1 MKHVISKVCAFL
13 MSLTLLVGLMPAID
27 AEAYDPDA
35 DLGTVTISGVTANDK
50 MKGYKIIDISYNSN
64 NTVSYSWKNDDIA
77 NAIKEANNDVE
88 LSVEEF
94 GAITDLEERQKLLTG
109 IPAILSGTAD
119 LAEVQAVNNTIQI
132 QWTNVQLGGYLI
144 VPTSSSDVYQM
155 MLAIVQP
162 ILNDAGEYVTGDAQI
177 AAKNTQVGIQKT
189 ADDVTTGD
197 SKVITYTILAD
208 VPTYED
214 GAIDT
219 TYIIGDKLSE
229 GLTYVEDSLKV
240 YGYTTSRDVV
250 DPDNDGKALVGDA
263 IEFGGLTSPNDAYT
277 GLYIGQPGG
286 TISGVSDPTFTIT
299 FNYNDNVDGKKN
311 VKGLGIKTIRIE
323 YKVQVNANA
332 VLGSAGNNNTATM
345 EYTHYPF
352 QSNNHKTVA
361 DNETVYTYKLNINKY
376 DQATESLAN
385 KTMLAGATFKVYL
398 EVGANDTTID
408 SERYPTSAYVTNAT
422 ESQLPKDKNYIL
434 VSTVTTGDGGLAT
447 LVNLDA
453 GKYYIVE
460 TVAPNGYTLSG
471 TATSIEITGVTTD
484 AAYDSTND
492 LYKVEIPNSKGFTLP
507 QTGGSG
513 TVVFTIVGISL
524 MLAAVVVFFVL
535 RRKETHKK

>member
-13 MSLTLLVGLMPAID
+13 MSLTLLVGLMPTID
-27 AEAYDPDA
+27 AEAYAGTETGSIEITGAEPD
-35 DLGTVTISGVTANDK
+35 DILQP
-50 MKGYKIIDISYNSN
+50 YKIIEITYDSTS
-64 NTVSYSWKNDDIA
+64 NTVTYAWVD
-77 NAIKEANNDVE
+77 AIKAAFKKDDN
-88 LSVEEF
+88 SYMTVEEYA
-94 GAITDLEERQKLLTG
+94 GLTDAKKKEWLAKVPEQLTDEQKYGDAITVSD
-109 IPAILSGTAD
+109 SGTA
-119 LAEVQAVNNTIQI
+119 E
-132 QWTNVQLGGYLI
+132 WTNVELGGYLI

-162 ILNDAGEYVTGDAQI
+162 ILNKDGEYVTEDAQI

-189 ADDVTTGD
+189 ADDVTTGV

-240 YGYTTSRDVV
+240 YGYTTSRGVV

-263 IEFGGLTSPNDAYT
+263 IEFGDLTSPDDAYT
-277 GLYIGQPGG
+277 GLYIGQLDG
-286 TISGVSDPTFTIT
+286 TISGVSDQTFTIT
-299 FNYNDNVDGKKN
+299 FNYNDNEDGKKN
-311 VKGLGIKTIRIE
+311 VKGLGIKTIRVE

-376 DQATESLAN
+376 DQATESSPN

-408 SERYPTSAYVTNAT
+408 SERYPTNAYVTNET
-422 ESQLPKDKNYIL
+422 ESQLPKNKNYIL

-471 TATSIEITGVTTD
+471 TATSIEITGATTD